1 MKSYYWK
8 LVNESVD
15 FFEGTKAKEENI
27 KNCLFLCC
35 LSFLINFVFNIKGG
49 IPSFGI
55 WGDFPLFR
63 L

>member
-27 KNCLFLCC
+27 KNCLFPE
-35 LSFLINFVFNIKGG
+35 I
-49 IPSFGI
+49 
-55 WGDFPLFR
+55 R
-63 L
+63 LTTS